1 MRTTSITTFWCNIII
16 NRSSQN
22 CCQVKS
28 PAVLLFTTRIVEYLS
43 QYYEYTSEEVI
54 LVLFLDFIYLST
66 AFHEYG
72 TQREHRQQDKWSLL
86 GLAPF
91 VGEEVKVHNQ
101 PNLKVSI
108 VIDTISIVIWKH

>member
-1 MRTTSITTFWCNIII
+1 MQHNHQQKFTKLL
-16 NRSSQN
+16 SSQISGRPPVYYEN
-22 CCQVKS
+22 R
-28 PAVLLFTTRIVEYLS
+28 RISDS

-108 VIDTISIVIWKH
+108 VIDTISIVIWKHQVS